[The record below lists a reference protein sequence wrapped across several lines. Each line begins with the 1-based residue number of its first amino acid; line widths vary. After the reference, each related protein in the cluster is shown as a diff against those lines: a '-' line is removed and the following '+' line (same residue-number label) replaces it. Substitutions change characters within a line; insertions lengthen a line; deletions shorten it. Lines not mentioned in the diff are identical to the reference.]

1 VRRIAFTAALLL
13 TAFSTRADDWPH
25 WRGPKRNGISA
36 ETGWTTDWPKEGPR
50 VAWKA
55 RVGIGFSSFA
65 VAGGRVFTL
74 GNANNHDTVWCLD
87 ATTGQTIWK
96 HSYESD
102 LGDKYFEGG
111 TGSTPSVDGER
122 VFTTS
127 RWGDIFC
134 FEAATGKIVWSKNF
148 AKEADLR
155 VPGWGFTG
163 SPLIHEKL
171 VVLNAGEGGLA
182 LDKSTGAIA
191 WKSKDNNAGYSTP
204 LPVRR
209 GADWLALLSN
219 ESAYLAV
226 ELGTG
231 KPVWRFRWLT
241 EYGVNAADP
250 VLAGNQIFISSGYG
264 KGGALLRLGASEPEV
279 VWRSKVLRT
288 QMNPAIFLGGF
299 FYGVDGD
306 STDKA
311 VLKCIEAATGKERWE
326 RKNFGS
332 GALTAADDKLIA
344 LSERGEFFV
353 APATPDAFKPIAQAQ
368 VIGGKNWTVPVLAN
382 GRIHCRNA
390 RGDVVCLD
398 VGKK

>member
-1 VRRIAFTAALLL
+1 MILMLRSLLL
-13 TAFSTRADDWPH
+13 SWPLVAVLAAVTVAPAAQPVASDVAFYEQTVKP
-25 WRGPKRNGISA
+25 IL
-36 ETGWTTDWPKEGPR
+36 
-50 VAWKA
+50 
-55 RVGIGFSSFA
+55 
-65 VAGGRVFTL
+65 AG
-74 GNANNHDTVWCLD
+74 A
-87 ATTGQTIWK
+87 
-96 HSYESD
+96 
-102 LGDKYFEGG
+102 
-111 TGSTPSVDGER
+111 
-122 VFTTS
+122 
-127 RWGDIFC
+127 C
-134 FEAATGKIVWSKNF
+134 FECHSHE
-148 AKEADLR
+148 AKK
-155 VPGWGFTG
+155 F
-163 SPLIHEKL
+163 K
-171 VVLNAGEGGLA
+171 GGLA

-231 KPVWRFRWLT
+231 KPVWRVRWLT

-264 KGGALLRLGASEPEV
+264 KGGALLRLGTGEPEV
-279 VWRSKVLRT
+279 MWRSKVLRT

-306 STDKA
+306 TTDKG

-344 LSERGEFFV
+344 LSERGELFV

-368 VIGGKNWTVPVLAN
+368 VIGGKNWTGPVLAN